1 MAYPTPVN
9 GQITDAVTQS
19 NVSVVAQAPA
29 IATAN
34 MYQSASHSISILYE
48 NAVQTQRNSAISAQ
62 ASSNQ
67 GVIQIYT
74 AGTMAGAMAT
84 VKIAQSNTVDHTT
97 DILTALKALVDPKK

>member
-9 GQITDAVTQS
+9 SQITDAVTQ
-19 NVSVVAQAPA
+19 NGVSILAQAPA
-29 IATAN
+29 MATGS

-48 NAVQTQRNSAISAQ
+48 NAVQTQRNSAICAQ
-62 ASSNQ
+62 AAANQ

-84 VKIAQSNTVDHTT
+84 VKIAQANQTDNTLA
-97 DILTALKALVDPKK
+97 ILTALKDLLRP